1 MSTSFDPRPGL
12 GCAPLCSSTVPTAAE
27 DQGFKGSEEVRV
39 PLTVI
44 VEVQAFE
51 HSVWCTV
58 KEYNK
63 KSFDIFIKFNGNFI
77 QLGK

>member
-51 HSVWCTV
+51 HTV
-58 KEYNK
+58 
-63 KSFDIFIKFNGNFI
+63 
-77 QLGK
+77 